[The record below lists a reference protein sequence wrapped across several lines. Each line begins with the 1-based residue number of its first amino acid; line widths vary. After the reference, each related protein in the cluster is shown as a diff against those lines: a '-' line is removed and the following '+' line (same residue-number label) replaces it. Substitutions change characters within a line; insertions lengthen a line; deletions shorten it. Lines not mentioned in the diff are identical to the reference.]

1 MSTQLF
7 LSSSFLYT
15 HNMVLFINVKIHG
28 FVNYYS
34 TGEVIIINI
43 IILSFK
49 KCEPCDSKL
58 KNKKL
63 NEVHVFEKRS
73 G

>member
-7 LSSSFLYT
+7 LSSSFLFTY
-15 HNMVLFINVKIHG
+15 NKVLFIDVILHG

-34 TGEVIIINI
+34 TGKVIIINI